1 MFQRGF
7 GFTSSTPHHKVTNK
21 VTSEAPE
28 RENRD
33 DVTKS
38 SIVDRISGAIL
49 QNLEKSLNTDCRI
62 NSSGLSG
69 NNSISIDLNHSET
82 NVYRRYVLTKKM
94 KYETFENFLH
104 TELKAKR
111 LFYALDPKERSKVET
126 IKLTNDDVKIKDI
139 IINHIHE
146 DYNEKLSHMNN
157 PIDLLDE
164 IKRIKTQEIGLTKHI
179 AYKNLINIRFDKEK
193 ESGFDF
199 CARFDE
205 TVRTYEAHMKGEKYP
220 EEEKRSLFFNAVRK
234 SVPAVVTADCLADS
248 DSNVCNLTKLRKLVL
263 QLAPKVIN
271 KSPSNSSAMNVQP
284 QGPNR
289 CYSCGSKNH
298 DSGKCPDPNVKCC
311 YKCDKTGHLQRNCPL
326 NVPGIKFVTKRPS
339 SETSTPH
346 SNQNAKRPRSESR
359 QPESS
364 QQGQS
369 PRSGTRAY
377 QNAGGRAP
385 ASHGAQGKRKI
396 PKKIKCHLADCTQ
409 CDDSESD
416 TDNNEDTSTQLDN
429 FIADSGASDHIANQ

>member
-1 MFQRGF
+1 MKKKTIELFDRLSDDQKSTAAALGRVANLLERVLPDRTTSASDQVPEANRSGNTGPTVKSIEVIVGPPGQTKAAAAAEQSLEDGEIQQADNSQNSPNNETLVFQRGF

-146 DYNEKLSHMNN
+146 NYNEKLSHMNN

-179 AYKNLINIRFDKEK
+179 A
-193 ESGFDF
+193 
-199 CARFDE
+199 
-205 TVRTYEAHMKGEKYP
+205 
-220 EEEKRSLFFNAVRK
+220 
-234 SVPAVVTADCLADS
+234 
-248 DSNVCNLTKLRKLVL
+248 
-263 QLAPKVIN
+263 
-271 KSPSNSSAMNVQP
+271 
-284 QGPNR
+284 
-289 CYSCGSKNH
+289 
-298 DSGKCPDPNVKCC
+298 
-311 YKCDKTGHLQRNCPL
+311 
-326 NVPGIKFVTKRPS
+326 
-339 SETSTPH
+339 
-346 SNQNAKRPRSESR
+346 NQ
-359 QPESS
+359 
-364 QQGQS
+364 
-369 PRSGTRAY
+369 
-377 QNAGGRAP
+377 
-385 ASHGAQGKRKI
+385 
-396 PKKIKCHLADCTQ
+396 
-409 CDDSESD
+409 
-416 TDNNEDTSTQLDN
+416 
-429 FIADSGASDHIANQ
+429 